1 MLGARVQRIEFK
13 DKPKDAYNVFV
24 GRNLL
29 GSASGYVT
37 AAVSKKKQAIITDR
51 NVADAGHLARLDPSG
66 RIPRFII
73 EPDSAGSV
81 ETEKNVS
88 TYGAILDFLDSHG
101 FEKNDILLCLG
112 GGVIGDMAGFVAGT
126 YKRGGMTYVQIPTT
140 TLSQADSSVGGKCAV
155 DSNVSKNAAGCI
167 YQPHLVVSDVSTLLS
182 QDERNFRS
190 GLVESVKHGLILS
203 GEYFSFL
210 EGHMDGI
217 LGRDLGVLEE
227 IALTNVRLKGM
238 VVGQDPDE
246 KNYRR
251 GLNFGHT
258 IGHAIE
264 FVSDFKLYH
273 GESVAL
279 GILAALDISE
289 FLGGIDSSARRAAE
303 ALLSRLGMPAK
314 VSRSIDRGLVEK
326 KLSTDKKAVDG
337 VPYFVRIDGI
347 GTLHAEDGQYAS
359 PIPKKALDRS
369 LDYIFS
375 S

>member
-1 MLGARVQRIEFK
+1 MRGAKVHRIEFK
-13 DKPKDAYNVFV
+13 DTSRHGYNVFV
-24 GRNLL
+24 GRDLL
-29 GSASGYVT
+29 QDISAYV
-37 AAVSKKKQAIITDR
+37 AGNISKKRQAIITDG
-51 NVADAGHLARLDPSG
+51 NVAKGGHLARLDPGG

-73 EPDSAGSV
+73 EPDAAGSV
-81 ETEKNVS
+81 ETKKS
-88 TYGAILDFLDSHG
+88 ILTYGAILDFLDSHG

-112 GGVIGDMAGFVAGT
+112 GGVIGDMGGFVAGT

-190 GLVESVKHGLILS
+190 GLAESVKHGLILS
-203 GEYFSFL
+203 EEYFSFL
-210 EGHMDGI
+210 EQHMDGI

-227 IALTNVRLKGM
+227 IALANVRLKGM

-258 IGHAIE
+258 VGHAIE

-279 GILAALDISE
+279 GMLAALDISE
-289 FLGGIDSSARRAAE
+289 FLGGIDSSARRGAE
-303 ALLSRLGMPAK
+303 VLLSRLGMPAK
-314 VSRSIDRGLVEK
+314 VPCSINRGVVEK

-347 GTLHAEDGQYAS
+347 GTLHVEDGQYAS
-359 PIPKKALDRS
+359 PIPKEALMHS
-369 LDYIFS
+369 LDYIFNP
-375 S
+375 